1 MSERRNLLT
10 FRRLPTRSGLL
21 RGAAATFAAATVT
34 GWARGASAAFPE
46 RLLRIV
52 VPVSP
57 GGNLDMVTRAV
68 AEPLAKMLGQPVV
81 VDNKPG
87 ASSLVGTQLVAKS
100 PPDGYTLLSIANTFA
115 SVPALV
121 ASPGYDPVRD
131 FVGITLTCR
140 IPMVLLVHPAVPVR
154 SVAEFIALARA
165 KPGEITYATAG
176 SGSTGH
182 IAAELFS
189 RAAGVRLTMVPYKGN
204 AQAALDLVGG
214 QVMAMFDQVSTAAP
228 YVQAGKL
235 RALGVTT
242 KTRAVIFPDVPT
254 IDSAGLP
261 GYEDVTFNGLLAPA
275 GTPAELISALHAA
288 VVRVLSAD
296 ELRAKFAERGIELA
310 ASASSDEFT
319 QFIAAESRKYATLA
333 RESGMKAD

>member
-1 MSERRNLLT
+1 MSERRNIVT
-10 FRRLPTRSGLL
+10 FGGLPTRSGML
-21 RGAAATFAAATVT
+21 RGAAATLAAIAAS
-34 GWARGASAAFPE
+34 WASGASAAFPE

-57 GGNLDMVTRAV
+57 GGNLDIVTRAV
-68 AEPLAKMLGQPVV
+68 AEPLGKMLGQPVIV
-81 VDNKPG
+81 ENRPG

-115 SVPALV
+115 SAPALV
-121 ASPGYDPVRD
+121 ANPGYDPVRD
-131 FVGITLTCR
+131 FVGITMACR

-275 GTPAELISALHAA
+275 GTPANLISALHAA

-296 ELRAKFAERGIELA
+296 ELRAKFAARGIELA
-310 ASASSDEFT
+310 ASASPDEFT
-319 QFIAAESRKYATLA
+319 QFIAAESHKYASLA